1 MTTENKMEQPPKRV
15 MAVMAHPDDAE
26 FGIAGTVAK
35 WARAGS
41 EIEYVLCTS
50 GDKGSDDPRMTSAK
64 LVKIREAE
72 QKVAGKILGLKNVV
86 FLRFKDAELLPFDLK
101 LRHDLVAEMRRF
113 KPDAVICQDPN
124 TRFGGNRYIQHP
136 DHIAAGE
143 ATLAAVYPSVRDRLT
158 FPDLLVQG
166 LKPHK
171 VTDVFLMG
179 SRNPDYFEDITS
191 TIDIKVKALMAHKS
205 QVSEGTAR
213 FVRVNAENAGKPH
226 NMKYAESFLW
236 LRLDRPRTEQ
246 NQAGNNQAPVAA
258 AASRNGNS
266 KSSKNG
272 R

>member
-1 MTTENKMEQPPKRV
+1 MTTENMVMERPPKRV

-26 FGIAGTVAK
+26 FGIAGTIAK

-50 GDKGSDDPRMTSAK
+50 GDKGSDDPKMTSAK

-72 QKVAGKILGLKNVV
+72 QKAAGKILRLKNVV

-179 SRNPDYFEDITS
+179 SRNPDYFEDITG
-191 TIDIKVKALMAHKS
+191 TIDIKIKALLAHKS
-205 QVSEGTAR
+205 QVSESTAV
-213 FVRVNAENAGKPH
+213 FVKRNAENTGKPH
-226 NMKYAESFLW
+226 NMKYAESFQW
-236 LRLDRPRTEQ
+236 LKLDRPRTQQGQ
-246 NQAGNNQAPVAA
+246 NQNSQAAP
-258 AASRNGNS
+258 ASRNGHSRAARNG
-266 KSSKNG
+266 KS
-272 R
+272 